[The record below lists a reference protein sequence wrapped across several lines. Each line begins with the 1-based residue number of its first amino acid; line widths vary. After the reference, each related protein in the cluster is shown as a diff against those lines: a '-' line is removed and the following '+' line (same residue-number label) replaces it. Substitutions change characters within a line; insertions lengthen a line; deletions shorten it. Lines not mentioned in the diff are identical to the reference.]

1 MAAVFVLLI
10 AANYSGKI
18 IDVIYAK
25 GVYRDPKCVEYSRW
39 NAISR
44 IEVDTH
50 LGGRYVVIDAD
61 ATTAIMNV
69 DPARWEQNGSATPT
83 DTGLPATSGF
93 NWKKS
98 LMSAAPSVAS
108 FVYFT

>member
-1 MAAVFVLLI
+1 MAAIFILLM

-25 GVYRDPKCVEYSRW
+25 GVYRDPKWIEYSRW

-44 IEVDTH
+44 IEVSTQ

-69 DPARWEQNGSATPT
+69 DPARWEQNASATPMY
-83 DTGLPATSGF
+83 TGFQRRQDSTG
-93 NWKKS
+93 KK
-98 LMSAAPSVAS
+98 A
-108 FVYFT
+108 